1 MEVLAEKD
9 YSIGRLMEIKEKV
22 QEQLALVAKS
32 KKELKREENL
42 IDSIL
47 YGEGKAQMIE
57 RTMPEPEIPEISDIP
72 KQNTKET
79 DIPEKEIELDNTR
92 KGGDAEKTGSIRA
105 EMPAHTEAGHLEKQ
119 PAHNGKK
126 QPEQAR

>member
-42 IDSIL
+42 IDSTL

-92 KGGDAEKTGSIRA
+92 KGGDAEKGGLDT
-105 EMPAHTEAGHLEKQ
+105 AHMEKQ
-119 PAHNGKK
+119 PVQNEK
-126 QPEQAR
+126 QTRPEQCCPSN

>member
-9 YSIGRLMEIKEKV
+9 YSIGRLMGIKEKV

-92 KGGDAEKTGSIRA
+92 KGGDAEKGGLDT
-105 EMPAHTEAGHLEKQ
+105 AHMEKQ
-119 PAHNGKK
+119 PVQNEK
-126 QPEQAR
+126 QTRPEQCCPSN

>member
-1 MEVLAEKD
+1 MEVLAEKG
-9 YSIGRLMEIKEKV
+9 YSIGRLMGIKEKV

-92 KGGDAEKTGSIRA
+92 KGGDAEKGGLDT
-105 EMPAHTEAGHLEKQ
+105 AHMEKQ
-119 PAHNGKK
+119 PVQNEK
-126 QPEQAR
+126 QTRPEQCCPSN

>member
-42 IDSIL
+42 IDSTL

-79 DIPEKEIELDNTR
+79 DIPEKEIELDNTL
-92 KGGDAEKTGSIRA
+92 KGGDAEKGGLDT
-105 EMPAHTEAGHLEKQ
+105 AHMEKQ
-119 PAHNGKK
+119 PVQNEK
-126 QPEQAR
+126 QTRPEQCCPSN

>member
-42 IDSIL
+42 IDSTL
-47 YGEGKAQMIE
+47 
-57 RTMPEPEIPEISDIP
+57 
-72 KQNTKET
+72 
-79 DIPEKEIELDNTR
+79 
-92 KGGDAEKTGSIRA
+92 
-105 EMPAHTEAGHLEKQ
+105 
-119 PAHNGKK
+119 
-126 QPEQAR
+126 

>member
-79 DIPEKEIELDNTR
+79 DIPEEEIELDNTR
-92 KGGDAEKTGSIRA
+92 KGGDAEKGGLDT
-105 EMPAHTEAGHLEKQ
+105 AHMEKQ
-119 PAHNGKK
+119 PVQNEK
-126 QPEQAR
+126 QTRPEQCCPSN

>member
-42 IDSIL
+42 IDSTL

-92 KGGDAEKTGSIRA
+92 KGGDAEKGGLDT
-105 EMPAHTEAGHLEKQ
+105 AHMEKQ
-119 PAHNGKK
+119 PVQNEK
-126 QPEQAR
+126 QTRPEQCCPAN

>member
-9 YSIGRLMEIKEKV
+9 YSIGRLMEIK
-22 QEQLALVAKS
+22 EQLALVAKS

-42 IDSIL
+42 IDSTL

-92 KGGDAEKTGSIRA
+92 KGGDAEKGGLDT
-105 EMPAHTEAGHLEKQ
+105 AHMEKQ
-119 PAHNGKK
+119 PVQNEK
-126 QPEQAR
+126 QTRPEQCCPSN

>member
-79 DIPEKEIELDNTR
+79 DIPEKEMELDNTR
-92 KGGDAEKTGSIRA
+92 KGGDAEKGGLDT
-105 EMPAHTEAGHLEKQ
+105 AHMEKQ
-119 PAHNGKK
+119 PVQNEK
-126 QPEQAR
+126 QTRPEQCCPSN

>member
-92 KGGDAEKTGSIRA
+92 KGGDAEKGGLDT
-105 EMPAHTEAGHLEKQ
+105 AHMEKQ
-119 PAHNGKK
+119 PVQNEK
-126 QPEQAR
+126 QTRPEQCCPSN